1 MKENASEID
10 RISIFKV
17 PGVLINWLSQFH
29 RNSILACK
37 MCISHFVK
45 FISSHIVITCQE
57 LSLWNFQKHSMS
69 NSCIQPLLLLQTPPP
84 PQVTSSILIGYL
96 WESWSQVIWRT
107 TSNRNLS
114 RKFQVLCCV
123 INKGMLSTC
132 FLLFTYFKSEVFYSS
147 LSCGS

>member
-1 MKENASEID
+1 MY
-10 RISIFKV
+10 
-17 PGVLINWLSQFH
+17 
-29 RNSILACK
+29 
-37 MCISHFVK
+37 ISHFVK

-147 LSCGS
+147 LSCGSQLIAIWNLGLLLGHSEVPVFGYVPLRVMDCR